1 MSINFNSL
9 DEITKAQAEYP
20 HVELLIVTKT
30 RTIET
35 IKKLIQLGYKNFG
48 ENRVQE
54 TTHKFTQD
62 IIIENNLTL
71 HLIGP
76 LQTNKVKDALKTFH
90 VIQSVDRIKLVDAI
104 SKELNK
110 DENIMTKDF
119 FIQINIGKEEQK
131 SGVDIINIESFY
143 EYCLKSRL
151 NIIGLMCIP
160 PDVYD
165 PSEYFDQM
173 QRIKNKLE
181 KKLKLS
187 MGMSNDYQI
196 AMRYGSDLIRVG
208 SKIFD

>member
-9 DEITKAQAEYP
+9 DEITKAQADFP
-20 HVELLIVTKT
+20 DVELLIVTKT
-30 RTIET
+30 RTLET

-54 TTHKFTQD
+54 TTQKFPKE
-62 IIIENNLTL
+62 IIQENNLTL

-90 VIQSVDRIKLVDAI
+90 FIQSLDRIKLVDAI

-110 DENIMTKDF
+110 DENTMTKDF
-119 FIQINIGKEEQK
+119 FIQINIGQEEQK

-143 EYCLKSRL
+143 EYCLKSKL
-151 NIIGLMCIP
+151 NIRGLMCIP
-160 PDVYD
+160 PDVHD
-165 PSEYFDQM
+165 PSEYFDHM
-173 QRIKNKLE
+173 QRIRNKLD

-187 MGMSNDYQI
+187 MGMSNDYLI
-196 AMRYGSDLIRVG
+196 AMRHGSNLIRVG

>member
-9 DEITKAQAEYP
+9 DEITKAQADFP
-20 HVELLIVTKT
+20 DVELLIVTKT
-30 RTIET
+30 RTLET

-54 TTHKFTQD
+54 TTQKFPKE
-62 IIIENNLTL
+62 IIQENNLTL

-90 VIQSVDRIKLVDAI
+90 FIQSLDRIKLVDAI

-110 DENIMTKDF
+110 DENTMTRDF
-119 FIQINIGKEEQK
+119 FIQINIGEEEQK

-143 EYCLKSRL
+143 EYCLKSEL
-151 NIIGLMCIP
+151 NISGLMCIP
-160 PDVYD
+160 PDVHD
-165 PSEYFDQM
+165 PSEYFDHM
-173 QRIKNKLE
+173 QRIRNKLD

-187 MGMSNDYQI
+187 MGMSNDYLI
-196 AMRYGSDLIRVG
+196 AMRHGSNLIRVG

>member
-9 DEITKAQAEYP
+9 DEITKAQADFP
-20 HVELLIVTKT
+20 DVELLIVTKT
-30 RTIET
+30 RTLET

-54 TTHKFTQD
+54 TTQKFPKE
-62 IIIENNLTL
+62 IIQENNLTL

-90 VIQSVDRIKLVDAI
+90 FIQSLDRIKLVDAI

-110 DENIMTKDF
+110 DANTMTKDF
-119 FIQINIGKEEQK
+119 FIQINIGQEEQK

-143 EYCLKSRL
+143 EYCLKSKL
-151 NIIGLMCIP
+151 NISGLMCIP
-160 PDVYD
+160 PDVHD
-165 PSEYFDQM
+165 PSEYFDHM
-173 QRIKNKLE
+173 QRIRNKLD

-187 MGMSNDYQI
+187 MGMSNDYLI
-196 AMRYGSDLIRVG
+196 AMRHGSNLIRVG